1 MVRRKVD
8 FSKAKQLYD
17 LQKKARKIQKELK
30 DTEIEAKSADGWVTV
45 VFNGE
50 QHMTDIEISDEAFES
65 GNKKELEKDI
75 KNTVSQAVARAQA
88 HAAERMK
95 EIAGNL
101 NIPGL

>member
-1 MVRRKVD
+1 MD